1 MRELG
6 ELRISVAGL
15 GCNNFG
21 RRLNRKETRAVVDAA
36 LDAGINFFDTAD
48 VYGRGGSERQLGKAL
63 RGRRDRVV
71 VATKFGIG
79 KTGELAEAGGFRDYV
94 RTAVEASLER
104 LGTDWIDLYQY
115 HRPDGVTPI
124 AATLGALDELVGE
137 GKLRAVGCSNLLGG
151 AGSRG
156 GGRGPRGGHRGL
168 REPAEP
174 VQPAGAR
181 GRGGGDPGM
190 SPAQR
195 ERDRRRHQTGAG
207 ALERPSGVLGTE
219 RCRPRRARRDL
230 PAGTRLAGLAELRA
244 RIAFRSRALAGPARA
259 ERPVD

>member
-137 GKLRAVGCSNLLGG
+137 GKLRAVGCSNFSAEQVREAADVARG
-151 AGSRG
+151 AGIAGFVSLQN
-156 GGRGPRGGHRGL
+156 PYSL
-168 REPAEP
+168 LEREVEAEVIP
-174 VQPAGAR
+174 ECRRRNVSVIAGATKPEQVR
-181 GRGGGDPGM
+181 SNAR
-190 SPAQR
+190 AVCW
-195 ERDRRRHQTGAG
+195 E
-207 ALERPSGVLGTE
+207 PSD
-219 RCRPRRARRDL
+219 AD
-230 PAGTRLAGLAELRA
+230 LAELDAIFPPERG
-244 RIAFRSRALAGPARA
+244 SR
-259 ERPVD
+259 D